1 LKRVTSSEET
11 GKINF
16 HKILG
21 IPGLVKQL
29 STAQED
35 RSMSIQFHKYL

>member
-1 LKRVTSSEET
+1 LKKVTSSEET
-11 GKINF
+11 KKPINF

-29 STAQED
+29 LAAQE
-35 RSMSIQFHKYL
+35 